1 MMDEQYTAH
10 VLQGVEPGLDLRE
23 RRLLAGFGLAGETGE
38 VTEPVKKWAWHHKPE
53 PDREYMKKELGDVLW
68 YLTLMASTFGLTL
81 TEIMEANVA
90 KLTARYPERH
100 QTPIRGQ
107 NRLHEELMELE
118 QLALPGFDPEDALP
132 ASNTLRDERR

>member
-1 MMDEQYTAH
+1 MTDEQYTAH

-90 KLTARYPERH
+90 KLIARYPERH
-100 QTPIRGQ
+100 QTPPVQLELSWRPGPEY
-107 NRLHEELMELE
+107 NAAREEKE
-118 QLALPGFDPEDALP
+118 QADAYYGP
-132 ASNTLRDERR
+132 WTGGSR